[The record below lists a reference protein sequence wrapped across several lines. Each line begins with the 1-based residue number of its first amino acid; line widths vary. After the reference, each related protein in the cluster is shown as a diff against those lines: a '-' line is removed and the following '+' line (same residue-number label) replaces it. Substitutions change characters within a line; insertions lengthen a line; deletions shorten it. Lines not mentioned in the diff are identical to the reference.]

1 MEVSGAVL
9 RNVTCP
15 SFSVHV
21 SSRRRGGDSCVTVPV
36 RMRKKAVVR
45 CCCGFSDSGHVQ
57 YYGDEKKKEN
67 GTAMLSTKKKLKM
80 LKKRVLFDDLQGNLT
95 WDAAMVLMK
104 QLEQVRAEEKELKKK
119 RKQEKKEAKLKAS
132 KMNTNPDCESSSS
145 SSSSESESESSES
158 ECDNEVVDMKK
169 NIKVGVA
176 VAVADSPRKAE
187 TMILYTS
194 LVARDVSA
202 NHHHHNAVELFSRN
216 NDISV
221 GSINGGLK
229 NENTAV
235 ITTEAIPQ
243 KRIEVCMGNKCK
255 KSGSIALLQEF
266 ERVVGAEGGA
276 AAAVVG
282 CKCMGKCKSAPNVR
296 IQNSTADKIAEGFND
311 SVKVPANPLCI
322 GVAWRMLK
330 PLWLR
335 FLGENQESTNE

>member
-21 SSRRRGGDSCVTVPV
+21 SSRRRGGDGCFTVPV

-57 YYGDEKKKEN
+57 YYGDEKKREK
-67 GTAMLSTKKKLKM
+67 GTDMLSTKKKLKM

-95 WDAAMVLMK
+95 SDAAAEVLMK

-132 KMNTNPDCESSSS
+132 KMNTNPDCESSLSS
-145 SSSSESESESSES
+145 SESESSES

-176 VAVADSPRKAE
+176 TADSPRKAE
-187 TMILYTS
+187 TMIYTPP
-194 LVARDVSA
+194 LLPEDVSA

-229 NENTAV
+229 NENAAV

-255 KSGSIALLQEF
+255 KSGSIALLQEL
-266 ERVVGAEGGA
+266 ERVIGAEGGA

-322 GVAWRMLK
+322 GVALEDVETIVA
-330 PLWLR
+330 R